1 MPAINLNAAVNTV
14 TSTATNV
21 ATSTVSNAVGNAV
34 GTVTNSINSTANT
47 ALNNV
52 SGSLNTNLGDLV
64 GDLAGGLVGG
74 AIGNSLGGTAGGLI
88 GGAIGSVVGDLIE
101 GDETF
106 QSILADPIRIV
117 ERGAAELLGLTGGN
131 FDSVVQSYNDLKD
144 RTGFGD
150 DFVDPGWKSPFSAS
164 GKSASRIPN
173 PLRNH
178 NSYNYIITLGVLSA
192 EEYNNP
198 NSYRS
203 SSGGFK
209 KIILKSGGGS
219 LDKRYQVFDEVA
231 GGASEHAE
239 YYIDD
244 IELEAVIAPN
254 PNTGVAMG
262 TNLSFTVTEP
272 LSMGNFVEAIIGIA
286 RETGYQ
292 NYLDAPFCLKFDFVG
307 WNEGGQNAA
316 NFLQRPIFIP
326 IKFTMIDFSVSGT
339 GSVYSVRAVPM
350 SESGLSDNISK
361 IKTPIKATG
370 TLVHEVLETSVSSV
384 TGGMNSQIEALEDA
398 EAISG
403 YDRYVITFP
412 KTRRSLVEALGAN
425 VVEESAFTTT
435 VEEAIAQ
442 QKGSTQ
448 PLDGST
454 YQADKLN
461 NVSVRP
467 ANSTYA
473 ILKTYAED
481 EEQMNEIG
489 LSPINTSTNVGGAQQ
504 EAEPAAAIDPDTGK
518 VDASSQ
524 AAQSADKARD
534 YQFGQGEKITKIIE
548 KIVNQSDYAAEKS
561 TEGAK
566 NGLNKWYK
574 IDTQVFIDANADTE
588 FQMGRPPKVYV
599 YCVVP
604 YEIDEAHVLS
614 TNQKPANTEGLK
626 KAAAKEYNYIYT
638 GKNED
643 VLNFDI
649 NFNQAFM
656 QTALSNFGMNKGGV
670 QTDNHKTSTAITDV
684 ETGATPPKET
694 DISQK
699 TEAGAPVEQA
709 AALAT
714 ESGGTVN
721 PDIRRQIAE
730 MFHDRIT
737 NMPLDMV
744 TAEMEIMGDPFFIPQ
759 ETGNYVAEQGSLPNA
774 TADGTMTYQQA
785 EVFCVV
791 NFKTP
796 FDYQI
801 KGATMEMPTVVP
813 GFSGLFSVWAVT
825 NRFSR
830 GQFTQTLKLIRRRGQ
845 DDPATTNNKGFIETN
860 PDANIKEKPIV
871 MEGDPG
877 NPNPPI
883 LPEGDA
889 YDNAV
894 CKSSEKRTFGFDD
907 ITKLIPA
914 LDFDIPE
921 IPIDIIPS
929 NLLDIEIP
937 DLSALGA
944 NLPNF
949 DEIASQV
956 TAFDVSALAP
966 AIPAIPAVPGI
977 PGLPTPSI
985 PASAANAI
993 DTAISNISSAV
1004 GAGGNTG
1011 PVGVQGFGG
1020 TWQGGANPVTS
1031 VSNGASTSLTQNVDG
1046 SVTVSSTNAAG
1057 QTIGFTGS
1065 SAHFQINGQPLP
1077 TTPAV
1082 SFSPANPNLT
1092 TPGSVPGGGS
1102 ITGSPPDPVSEVPN
1116 PAQIVNPAPQETQS
1130 NDGLTFGGTGGVGSQ
1145 GDPYGSTGR

>member
-1 MPAINLNAAVNTV
+1 MSAINLNAAVNTV
-14 TSTATNV
+14 TTTATNAANSAISNV
-21 ATSTVSNAVGNAV
+21 TDSVS
-34 GTVTNSINSTANT
+34 STANN

-52 SGSLNTNLGDLV
+52 SGAINTNIGD
-64 GDLAGGLVGG
+64 
-74 AIGNSLGGTAGGLI
+74 IAGGLI
-88 GGAIGSVVGDLIE
+88 GGVVGNNIGGTVGGLIGGTIGSVVGDLIA

-106 QSILADPIRIV
+106 QSILADPIRII
-117 ERGAAELLGLTGGN
+117 ERGAADVFGLTGDR
-131 FDSVVQSYNDLKD
+131 FDAITQNYNELKD

-150 DFVDPGWKSPFSAS
+150 DFVDTGYKSPYSAS
-164 GKSASRIPN
+164 GDSASKIPN

-203 SSGGFK
+203 GSGGFK

-219 LDKRYQVFDEVA
+219 LDKRYQVFDEV
-231 GGASEHAE
+231 GSGASEHAE

-272 LSMGNFVEAIIGIA
+272 FSMGNFVEAIIGIA

-307 WNEGGQNAA
+307 WNEGGQNTA

-326 IKFTMIDFSVSGT
+326 IKFTMIDFAVSGT

-370 TLVHEVLETSVSSV
+370 TLIHEVLETSVASV
-384 TGGMNSQIEALEDA
+384 TGGMNSQIEALEDS

-425 VVEESAFTTT
+425 VIDESAFTTT
-435 VEEAIAQ
+435 VEDAIAQ

-454 YQADKLN
+454 YQADKID

-481 EEQMNEIG
+481 ESQMNEIG
-489 LSPINTSTNVGGAQQ
+489 LSPINTNSNVGGAQQ
-504 EAEPAAAIDPDTGK
+504 EAEPAAAIDPNTGK

-524 AAQSADKARD
+524 AAQAADKARD
-534 YQFGQGEKITKIIE
+534 YQFGQGEKLTKIIE
-548 KIVNQSDYAAEKS
+548 KMVNQSDYAAEKS
-561 TEGAK
+561 TEGSK

-574 IDTQVFIDANADTE
+574 IDTQVFIDDNADTE

-604 YEIDEAHVLS
+604 YEVDESHVMS

-656 QTALSNFGMNKGGV
+656 QTALSNFGMNKGGM
-670 QTDNHKTSTAITDV
+670 QADNHKTSTAITDV
-684 ETGATPPKET
+684 ETGANPPKET

-709 AALAT
+709 PALAT
-714 ESGGTVN
+714 ESAATVN

-796 FDYQI
+796 FDYQV
-801 KGATMEMPTVVP
+801 KGATMEMPQIVA

-860 PDANIKEKPIV
+860 SDVNIKEEPTKL
-871 MEGDPG
+871 EGEPG

-883 LPEGDA
+883 MPEGDA

-929 NLLDIEIP
+929 
-937 DLSALGA
+937 DLVQGIIDAVDPALGI
-944 NLPNF
+944 NLPNY
-949 DEIASQV
+949 DQIASQV

-985 PASAANAI
+985 PAAAASAI
-993 DTAISNISSAV
+993 DTAISNVSS
-1004 GAGGNTG
+1004 GGSNSNG
-1011 PVGVQGFGG
+1011 PVGPLGFGG
-1020 TWQGGANPVTS
+1020 TWAGGGNTVTS
-1031 VSNGASTSLTQNVDG
+1031 GGSGAGTSITYNADG
-1046 SVTVSSTNAAG
+1046 SISVSSTNAAG

-1065 SAHFQINGQPLP
+1065 AAHFEITPKPLRNDQVSNP
-1077 TTPAV
+1077 SFGITNTNTPAV
-1082 SFSPANPNLT
+1082 T
-1092 TPGSVPGGGS
+1092 VPGGGS
-1102 ITGSPPDPVSEVPN
+1102 ITGSPPDATAFVPN
-1116 PAQIVNPAPQETQS
+1116 TTIASVPTENT
-1130 NDGLTFGGTGGVGSQ
+1130 LTFGGTSLQDIQEQNIPEGYKI
-1145 GDPYGSTGR
+1145 DPATGLYVLIDE

>member
-34 GTVTNSINSTANT
+34 GTVTNGINSTANT

-52 SGSLNTNLGDLV
+52 SGSLNTNLGDLA

-74 AIGNSLGGTAGGLI
+74 AIGNALGGTAGGLI

-150 DFVDPGWKSPFSAS
+150 DFVDSGWKSPFSAS

-203 SSGGFK
+203 GSGGFK

-219 LDKRYQVFDEVA
+219 LDKRYQVFDEV
-231 GGASEHAE
+231 GADGSVSEHAE

-244 IELEAVIAPN
+244 IDLEAVIAPN

-272 LSMGNFVEAIIGIA
+272 FSMGNFVEAIIGIA

-326 IKFTMIDFSVSGT
+326 IKFTMIDFAVSGT

-384 TGGMNSQIEALEDA
+384 TGGMNAQIEALEES

-461 NVSVRP
+461 NVSVSP

-524 AAQSADKARD
+524 AAQAADKARD

-561 TEGAK
+561 TEGSK

-574 IDTQVFIDANADTE
+574 IDTQVFIDDNADTE

-604 YEIDEAHVLS
+604 YEVDEAHVLS

-656 QTALSNFGMNKGGV
+656 QTALSNFGMNKGGM

-709 AALAT
+709 ATLAT

-744 TAEMEIMGDPFFIPQ
+744 TAEMEIIGDPFFIPQ

-774 TADGTMTYQQA
+774 TDDGTMTYQQA

-796 FDYQI
+796 FDYQV
-801 KGATMEMPTVVP
+801 KGATMEMPQIVA

-860 PDANIKEKPIV
+860 PDANIKEKPITL
-871 MEGDPG
+871 EGDPG

-937 DLSALGA
+937 DLSAFGA

-966 AIPAIPAVPGI
+966 AVPAVPAVPSI

-985 PASAANAI
+985 PATVADAI
-993 DTAISNISSAV
+993 DTAISSVSSSV
-1004 GAGGNTG
+1004 GSGSITG
-1011 PVGVQGFGG
+1011 PIGATGFGG
-1020 TWQGGANPVTS
+1020 VWQGGANPVTS
-1031 VSNGASTSLTQNVDG
+1031 GATGASTSLTQNTDG

-1057 QTIGFTGS
+1057 QTIGFTGN
-1065 SAHFQINGQPLP
+1065 SANFQINGQPLEP
-1077 TTPAV
+1077 PAV
-1082 SFSPANPNLT
+1082 SFGPANPNT
-1092 TPGSVPGGGS
+1092 TNLVSVPGGGS
-1102 ITGSPPDPVSEVPN
+1102 ITGSPPDPVSEIPN
-1116 PAQIVNPAPQETQS
+1116 PAEIANPALEETES
-1130 NDGLTFGGTGGVGSQ
+1130 NDGLTFGGIGSIS
-1145 GDPYGSTGR
+1145 GLYGPTTR

>member
-1 MPAINLNAAVNTV
+1 MPAINLNAAANTV
-14 TSTATNV
+14 TSTVSNTFN
-21 ATSTVSNAVGNAV
+21 STVSNTIGAI
-34 GTVTNSINSTANT
+34 TNSAAATANN

-52 SGSLNTNLGDLV
+52 SGALDTNLGDLA
-64 GDLAGGLVGG
+64 GGLAGGLVGG
-74 AIGNSLGGTAGGLI
+74 AIGDALGGTVGGLI
-88 GGAIGSVVGDLIE
+88 GGAVGAAVGDLI
-101 GDETF
+101 DNDPAF
-106 QSILADPIRIV
+106 QGIVADPIRII
-117 ERGAAELLGLTGGN
+117 ERGAADLFGLTGDRFN
-131 FDSVVQSYNDLKD
+131 SITQNYNELKD
-144 RTGFGD
+144 RTGFS
-150 DFVDPGWKSPFSAS
+150 DFIDTGYKSPYSAS
-164 GKSASRIPN
+164 GDSASKIPN

-203 SSGGFK
+203 GSGGFE
-209 KIILKSGGGS
+209 KIILKSSGGS
-219 LDKRYQVFDEVA
+219 LDKRYQVFDEV
-231 GGASEHAE
+231 GSDSGASEHAE

-244 IELEAVIAPN
+244 VELEGVIAPN

-272 LSMGNFVEAIIGIA
+272 FSMGNFVEAIIGIA

-307 WNEGGQNAA
+307 WNEGGQTAA

-326 IKFTMIDFSVSGT
+326 IKFTMIDFAVSGT
-339 GSVYSVRAVPM
+339 GSVYRVTAVPM

-384 TGGMNSQIEALEDA
+384 TGGMNAQIEALEDS

-412 KTRRSLVEALGAN
+412 KTRKSLVEALGAN

-442 QKGSTQ
+442 QKGSTR

-467 ANSTYA
+467 TNSTYA

-481 EEQMNEIG
+481 ESQMNEIG

-524 AAQSADKARD
+524 AAQAADKARD

-548 KIVNQSDYAAEKS
+548 KIVNQSDYAAEMS

-566 NGLNKWYK
+566 DGLNKWYK
-574 IDTQVFIDANADTE
+574 IDTQVFIDDNEDTQ

-604 YEIDEAHVLS
+604 YEVDESHVLS

-656 QTALSNFGMNKGGV
+656 QTALSNFGMNKGGM
-670 QTDNHKTSTAITDV
+670 QADNHKTSTAITDV
-684 ETGATPPKET
+684 ETGATTPKET
-694 DISQK
+694 DITQK
-699 TEAGAPVEQA
+699 TEAGAPIEQA
-709 AALAT
+709 PALAT
-714 ESGGTVN
+714 ESGGSVN
-721 PDIRRQIAE
+721 PDIRRQVAE

-744 TAEMEIMGDPFFIPQ
+744 TAEMEIIGDPFFIPQ
-759 ETGNYVAEQGSLPNA
+759 ETGNYVADSSPVSPNA

-796 FDYQI
+796 FDYQV
-801 KGATMEMPTVVP
+801 KGATMEMPQIVA

-860 PDANIKEKPIV
+860 SDVNIKEEPTKL
-871 MEGDPG
+871 EGDPG

-894 CKSSEKRTFGFDD
+894 CKNSEKRTFGSDD
-907 ITKLIPA
+907 ITKLLPA

-929 NLLDIEIP
+929 NLLDIELP
-937 DLSALGA
+937 DFAALGA

-966 AIPAIPAVPGI
+966 AVPAIPAVPGI
-977 PGLPTPSI
+977 PGLPAPSI
-985 PASAANAI
+985 PAAAASAI
-993 DTAISNISSAV
+993 DSAISSISSSP
-1004 GAGGNTG
+1004 GAGGSNG
-1011 PVGVQGFGG
+1011 PIGATGFGG
-1020 TWQGGANPVTS
+1020 VWQGGADPATS
-1031 VSNGASTSLTQNVDG
+1031 GATGASTSVTQNTDG

-1057 QTIGFTGS
+1057 QTIGFTGN
-1065 SAHFQINGQPLP
+1065 SANFLVNGQPLP
-1077 TTPAV
+1077 ASSAV
-1082 SFSPANPNLT
+1082 SFSPQNPNLGAAQTAPTTVSTSQQST
-1092 TPGSVPGGGS
+1092 TPASVPGGGS
-1102 ITGSPPDPVSEVPN
+1102 VTGSPLDPVAEVPKS
-1116 PAQIVNPAPQETQS
+1116 T
-1130 NDGLTFGGTGGVGSQ
+1130 GGTGSTADTGGVE
-1145 GDPYGSTGR
+1145 

>member
-1 MPAINLNAAVNTV
+1 MSAINLNAAVNTV
-14 TSTATNV
+14 TTTATNAANSAISNV
-21 ATSTVSNAVGNAV
+21 TDSVS
-34 GTVTNSINSTANT
+34 STANN

-52 SGSLNTNLGDLV
+52 SGAINTNIGD
-64 GDLAGGLVGG
+64 
-74 AIGNSLGGTAGGLI
+74 IAGGLI
-88 GGAIGSVVGDLIE
+88 GGVIGNNIGGTVGGLIGGTIGSVVGDLIA

-106 QSILADPIRIV
+106 QSILADPIRII
-117 ERGAAELLGLTGGN
+117 ERGAADVFGLTGDR
-131 FDSVVQSYNDLKD
+131 FDAITQNYNELKD

-150 DFVDPGWKSPFSAS
+150 DFVDTGYKSPYSAS
-164 GKSASRIPN
+164 GDSASKIPN

-203 SSGGFK
+203 GSGGFK

-219 LDKRYQVFDEVA
+219 LDKRYQVFDEV
-231 GGASEHAE
+231 GSGASEHAE

-286 RETGYQ
+286 REAGYQ

-307 WNEGGQNAA
+307 WNEGGQNTA

-326 IKFTMIDFSVSGT
+326 IKFTMIDFAVSGT

-370 TLVHEVLETSVSSV
+370 TLIHEVLETSVASV
-384 TGGMNSQIEALEDA
+384 TGGMNSQIEALEDS

-425 VVEESAFTTT
+425 VIDESAFTTT
-435 VEEAIAQ
+435 VEDAIAQ
-442 QKGSTQ
+442 QKGSTK

-454 YQADKLN
+454 YQADKID

-481 EEQMNEIG
+481 ESQMNEIG
-489 LSPINTSTNVGGAQQ
+489 LSPINTNSNVGGAQQ
-504 EAEPAAAIDPDTGK
+504 EAEPAAAIDPNTGK

-524 AAQSADKARD
+524 AAQAADKARD
-534 YQFGQGEKITKIIE
+534 YQFGQGEKLTKIIE
-548 KIVNQSDYAAEKS
+548 KMVNQSDYAAEKS
-561 TEGAK
+561 TEGSK

-574 IDTQVFIDANADTE
+574 IDTQVFIDDNADTE

-604 YEIDEAHVLS
+604 YEVDESHVMS

-656 QTALSNFGMNKGGV
+656 QTALSNFGMNKGGM
-670 QTDNHKTSTAITDV
+670 QADNHKTSTAITDV

-699 TEAGAPVEQA
+699 TEAGAPIEQA
-709 AALAT
+709 PALAT

-774 TADGTMTYQQA
+774 TADGTMTYQQS

-796 FDYQI
+796 FDYQV
-801 KGATMEMPTVVP
+801 KGATMEMPQIVA

-860 PDANIKEKPIV
+860 SDVNIKEEPTIL
-871 MEGDPG
+871 EGEPG

-883 LPEGDA
+883 MPEGDA

-914 LDFDIPE
+914 IDFDIPE

-929 NLLDIEIP
+929 
-937 DLSALGA
+937 DLVQGIIDAVDPALGI
-944 NLPNF
+944 NLPNY
-949 DEIASQV
+949 DQIASQV

-985 PASAANAI
+985 PAAAASAI
-993 DTAISNISSAV
+993 DTAISNVSS
-1004 GAGGNTG
+1004 GGSNSNG
-1011 PVGVQGFGG
+1011 PVGPLGFGG
-1020 TWQGGANPVTS
+1020 TWAGGGNTVTS
-1031 VSNGASTSLTQNVDG
+1031 GGSSAGTSVTYNADG
-1046 SVTVSSTNAAG
+1046 SISVSSTNAAG

-1065 SAHFQINGQPLP
+1065 AAHFEITPKPLRNDQVSNP
-1077 TTPAV
+1077 SFGITNTNTPAV
-1082 SFSPANPNLT
+1082 T
-1092 TPGSVPGGGS
+1092 VPGGGS
-1102 ITGSPPDPVSEVPN
+1102 ITGSPPDATAVVPN
-1116 PAQIVNPAPQETQS
+1116 TTIASVPTGNT
-1130 NDGLTFGGTGGVGSQ
+1130 LTFGGTSLQDIQRQNIPEGYKI
-1145 GDPYGSTGR
+1145 DPATGLYVLIDE